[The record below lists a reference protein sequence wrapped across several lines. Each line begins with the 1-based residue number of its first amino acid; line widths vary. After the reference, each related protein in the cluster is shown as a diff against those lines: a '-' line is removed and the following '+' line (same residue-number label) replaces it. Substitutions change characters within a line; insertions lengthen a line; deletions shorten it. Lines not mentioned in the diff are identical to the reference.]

1 MLAEAQEAGQILD
14 EEQLEFIADP
24 RIAEIQVDQQI
35 IPQNSAFLT
44 EYLDA
49 YDSDCDDISSA
60 KVVLM
65 ANLSSCD
72 PDVLSEVPYS
82 DSYPND
88 MINQDSQDTG
98 IQDTNSSTPNDL
110 LVLSLVEQMTDHV
123 ANLDKEN
130 QTNKMIN
137 ESLTAELE
145 RYKERVTIFKQ
156 RLNVDLNKQHAVIS
170 VIDDEET
177 LILEELNKIN
187 EDFGKHFFTKKE
199 LSAEQAFW
207 LKYLNYNPN
216 ISVKSHTTVRI
227 KAPSELP
234 KVSLVIDSLKKLKYQ
249 LASFDKVVKKRTTS
263 DAITAAQINAKS
275 VENSDLNAQL
285 QEKVFAIAALKN
297 ELRKLKGKN
306 VVNIAVSK
314 SSATIAPGIFKLDIE
329 PISHRLKNNRDSH
342 EIYLEKTIENTD
354 TLHGLVECPRKYLT
368 KHCEKLVAVTPMNKE
383 KNLGVKPT
391 TSSSGSKPS
400 GNTKYN
406 KITRPPSS
414 NQKNKVEE
422 HPRKVKPNLNKMNS
436 ISEPISNAHVKHYV
450 RNAKVESICA
460 ICNKCLFNANHD
472 TCVIDYVNDTNVRS
486 KSKSKR
492 NKMRKVWK
500 PTGNVFNEMDIVGNL
515 QDEVPEFVI
524 KFLKMIQVHLN
535 ITVRNIKTDNGI
547 EFVNQT
553 LKAYYKEVGIL
564 HQTSVARTSQQNGVV
579 KRQNRLMPN
588 IPSSTLYVLP
598 IKNGW
603 EILFQ
608 PMFDEYH
615 NPPPC
620 VDLQVPTVIAI
631 KPAVS
636 TGIPSSTTI
645 DQDAPSTNN
654 VHSINQPP
662 EHINKWTK
670 DHSIDNV
677 IGDPSRPISTRHQ
690 LQDEALFCYFDA
702 FLSPV
707 EPRSYKEALK
717 ESY

>member
-1 MLAEAQEAGQILD
+1 MLDEAQEAGQILD

-177 LILEELNKIN
+177 LILEE
-187 EDFGKHFFTKKE
+187 
-199 LSAEQAFW
+199 
-207 LKYLNYNPN
+207 
-216 ISVKSHTTVRI
+216 SHTTVRI

-579 KRQNRLMPN
+579 KRQNR
-588 IPSSTLYVLP
+588 TLVEAARTMLIFSKAP
-598 IKNGW
+598 
-603 EILFQ
+603 LFLWA
-608 PMFDEYH
+608 E
-615 NPPPC
+615 
-620 VDLQVPTVIAI
+620 
-631 KPAVS
+631 AV
-636 TGIPSSTTI
+636 
-645 DQDAPSTNN
+645 A
-654 VHSINQPP
+654 
-662 EHINKWTK
+662 K
-670 DHSIDNV
+670 
-677 IGDPSRPISTRHQ
+677 
-690 LQDEALFCYFDA
+690 ACYTQN
-702 FLSPV
+702 
-707 EPRSYKEALK
+707 RSLI
-717 ESY
+717 